1 MEEGELNKWHLYML
15 LRYFQPEILQ
25 KKTGFPETCSRLSLE
40 HVTAPRSEDYSHTH
54 AKPAGGQGYPGR
66 VRGVQWNQA
75 HRAVED
81 HTVAVAHT
89 FDVGG
94 EVEADGSVANG
105 VHGLG
110 IKEVVRPRWRRRTDS
125 DENKHSSD
133 EENLE
138 KISRSPTLQVT
149 NKLSDAQILDIVR

>member
-1 MEEGELNKWHLYML
+1 M
-15 LRYFQPEILQ
+15 
-25 KKTGFPETCSRLSLE
+25 
-40 HVTAPRSEDYSHTH
+40 
-54 AKPAGGQGYPGR
+54 
-66 VRGVQWNQA
+66 RGVQWNQT

-110 IKEVVRPRWRRRTDS
+110 IKEVVRPRWRKITDS
-125 DENKHSSD
+125 DKNKHSPIVVPGFKKK
-133 EENLE
+133 
-138 KISRSPTLQVT
+138 KIWRKSHV
-149 NKLSDAQILDIVR
+149 VRRCK